1 MSTPFIRNHQYNVI
15 KRQTEFLLRT
25 LRTVADRKV
34 LETVRYRAALTIT
47 EAFPS
52 LTEDQRRML
61 ERISTFETAYEF
73 QNYLTD
79 LEAYVEPYPPITEKQ
94 IQKLFPKSKKLKVP
108 DLQAIDFRFVTYL
121 GWVDVATNRLF
132 IVYPHEGKFIGIEG
146 RITPTNKKGYCMFC
160 NLSTRSWPSSPSR
173 PKALCRITTLP
184 SANTSVSITM
194 HAISPLPI
202 QDHWRSSFSP
212 FSNKSPKAA
221 LKGSLFKWTTALD
234 DLVHSDR
241 NQ

>member
-1 MSTPFIRNHQYNVI
+1 MSIPFIRNHQYNVI

-160 NLSTRSWPSSPSR
+160 NRHQELAFFTVKTKSALPDNYSSIGQYVCIDNH
-173 PKALCRITTLP
+173 AC
-184 SANTSVSITM
+184 NQSIADT
-194 HAISPLPI
+194 
-202 QDHWRSSFSP
+202 
-212 FSNKSPKAA
+212 
-221 LKGSLFKWTTALD
+221 GSLEKFIFSVLK
-234 DLVHSDR
+234 
-241 NQ
+241 